1 MKKRIYA
8 PPECD
13 IHFLSKVCVLTISSG
28 DGNDPFDSDLGW
40 E

>member
-1 MKKRIYA
+1 MKKSIYS

-13 IHFLSKVCVLTISSG
+13 IRFLPKVCVLTISNG
-28 DGNDPFDSDLGW
+28 DSDPFDSDLGW